1 MNIKYKKTQGHYYA
15 NDLWF
20 SPAYQSLSN
29 SARDLLQCLLTE
41 FKRNERKTSSP
52 WRKKKRWTVINNG
65 DISFTEIDFKKLTGR
80 CSSTYL
86 KSRNKLME
94 VGIIKQTYRGG
105 MCRGDRATYK
115 ILIRSSQ
122 IPLMKGEERWRMYP
136 EKNWTHEIPKPK
148 KQLVGTKTQWK
159 KGQSGRKIKATLQK
173 HTLNG
178 TNHPNESDP

>member
-1 MNIKYKKTQGHYYA
+1 MNIKYKKKQGHYYC

-41 FKRNERKTSSP
+41 FKRSKRKTSNS
-52 WRKKKRWTVINNG
+52 WSNEKRWTVINNG

-86 KSRNKLME
+86 KARNKLME
-94 VGIIKQTYRGG
+94 VGIIKQTYKGG

-115 ILIRSSQ
+115 ILIGSNQ

-136 EKNWTHEIPKPK
+136 KKNWAHEIPKPK
-148 KQLVGTKTQWK
+148 KQLVGVETQWK
-159 KGQSGRKIKATLQK
+159 KGQSGRKTKATLQK
-173 HTLNG
+173 YTHNG
-178 TNHPNESDP
+178 TIHPIKVDP